1 MIRVLFLGT
10 PRFAMPTLESLL
22 ADETTKVVG
31 LMTQPDRPAG
41 RGQRSQSPSVKAI
54 AGDHGIPT
62 LQSHRVK
69 DDPGVIEFLQSTLPD
84 VAVAVAFGQ
93 LLPRRVFDFPL
104 HGTLN
109 IHASLLPKYRGAAP
123 VPRALLNGEGVTG
136 VSLMRIEE
144 QLDSGPILGQEQ
156 IPIGREATTG
166 EIEDLLALRGASLL
180 MRLLFPYVDGRLDP
194 RRQDKSRVS
203 YAPMIQKAEA
213 CLDWNRPAHRIH
225 NLVRAFNPR
234 PGAYSAFRGQPVKVW
249 RTRLISSTLV
259 HLEGRAG
266 SVFRLP
272 GKQIGVLCGDR
283 RVIELVQVQGANRRR
298 MGAVEFA
305 NGIHLREGEVFGEA
319 FTRGC

>member
-1 MIRVLFLGT
+1 MIRVVFLGT
-10 PRFAMPTLESLL
+10 PRFALPTLESLL
-22 ADETTKVVG
+22 ADETTEVVG

-41 RGQRSQSPSVKAI
+41 RGQRSQSPPVKAI
-54 AGDHGIPT
+54 ASDHGIPI

-69 DDPGVIEFLQSTLPD
+69 DDSEVMEFFQSTLPD

-93 LLPRRVFDFPL
+93 LLPRRVFDFPP

-123 VPRALLNGEGVTG
+123 IPHALLNGEEVTG
-136 VSLMRIEE
+136 VTLMRIEE
-144 QLDSGPILGQEQ
+144 RLDSGPILGQEE
-156 IPIGREATTG
+156 IPVGREATSG

-180 MRLLFPYVDGRLDP
+180 MRLLVPHVDGQLDP
-194 RRQDKSRVS
+194 RAQDESGVS

-213 CLDWNRPAHRIH
+213 CLDWNWPAHRIH

-234 PGAYSAFRGQPVKVW
+234 PGAYSALRGQPVKVW
-249 RTRLISSTLV
+249 RTKLTSSTLA
-259 HLEGRAG
+259 HLEEGAG

-272 GKQIGVLCGDR
+272 RKRIGVLCGDR
-283 RVIELVQVQGANRRR
+283 RVIELVQVQPANRRR

-305 NGIHLREGEVFGEA
+305 NGIRLGEGEA
-319 FTRGC
+319 FG